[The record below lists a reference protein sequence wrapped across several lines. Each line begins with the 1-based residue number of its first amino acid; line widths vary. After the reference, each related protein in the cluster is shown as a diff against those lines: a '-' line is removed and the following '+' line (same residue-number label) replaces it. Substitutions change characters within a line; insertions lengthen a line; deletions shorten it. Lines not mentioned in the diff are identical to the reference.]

1 MVVPQESQQRSE
13 MPDLHLCVVEWITVA
28 DHPVAQIAVMDIEID
43 PASLQ
48 AVLSAF
54 AEGVLELA
62 RERDIL

>member
-1 MVVPQESQQRSE
+1 

-28 DHPVAQIAVMDIEID
+28 DHSAAQIVVIDIEVD

-54 AEGVLELA
+54 ADGVLELA
-62 RERDIL
+62 RERGIM